1 MTPIADMDTYTA
13 GMRKSIQDKLWFIDK
28 VADKVDSVVDYGCAD
43 GALLYE
49 IHNICPSIR
58 LYGYDNNVEMLQ
70 RASTLCPFA
79 TYSQRTIKAPD
90 SKSLL
95 VVSSVFHEIYSYST
109 DIKAECASIFNSGYR
124 YIAIR
129 DMFYT
134 KAAVRKADGYKI
146 SSVLRKEPQSKIQDF
161 ERFHGPITENV
172 NFLHYLLKYR
182 YTENWE
188 REVKE
193 NYFPQSL
200 EEFLSNIPQEY
211 KIASVQPYTLPFTRT
226 KIHRDF
232 GFWLEDTTHAQILLE
247 KV

>member
-1 MTPIADMDTYTA
+1 MTPIANMNMYTA
-13 GMRKSIQDKLWFIDK
+13 GMRKSIQDKLWFLDK
-28 VADKVDSVVDYGCAD
+28 VADKVDSMVDYGCAD

-49 IHNICPSIR
+49 IHNLYPSIR

-79 TYSQRTIKAPD
+79 TYSQRTIKAP
-90 SKSLL
+90 SSISLL
-95 VVSSVFHEIYSYST
+95 IASSVIHEIHSYSA
-109 DIKAECASIFNSGYR
+109 DIKSEYSNIFDSGYR

-134 KAAVRKADGYKI
+134 KDAVRKTDGYKLA
-146 SSVLRKEPQSKIQDF
+146 SVLRKEPLSKVHDF

-182 YTENWE
+182 YAENWE
-188 REVKE
+188 REVRE

-200 EEFLSNIPQEY
+200 EEFLSKIPQEY
-211 KIASVQPYTLPFTRT
+211 KIASVQPYILPFTRT
-226 KIHRDF
+226 KIYRDF

>member
-1 MTPIADMDTYTA
+1 MTPIADMNMYTS
-13 GMRKSIQDKLWFIDK
+13 GMRKSIHDKLWFVDK

-70 RASTLCPFA
+70 RASTLCPFV
-79 TYSQRTIKAPD
+79 TYSQRTIKAPN

-95 VVSSVFHEIYSYST
+95 VVSSVFHEIHSYST
-109 DIKAECASIFNSGYR
+109 DIKAEYASIFNSGYR

-134 KAAVRKADGYKI
+134 KAAVRKTDENKLAA
-146 SSVLRKEPQSKIQDF
+146 VLRNEPTSRVQSF
-161 ERFHGPITENV
+161 ERFHGSLAENV

-188 REVKE
+188 REVRE

-200 EEFLSNIPQEY
+200 EEFLSKIPQKY
-211 KIASVQPYTLPFTRT
+211 KIVSVHAYSLPFTKERVH
-226 KIHRDF
+226 KDF
-232 GFWLEDTTHAQILLE
+232 GFWLEDTTHAKILLE
-247 KV
+247 KI